1 MKKLRKSRNFL
12 IGACCIFLL
21 LFIGIFAP
29 LLAPENP
36 NHISIERELC
46 APSLTHWL
54 GCDSNGADILSILIY
69 GTRVSLEIGV
79 SVTFV
84 CAIIGL
90 ILGSIAAWSG
100 GWRDSL
106 LMRLI
111 DIIFAFPGIILAI
124 AIASA
129 LGPSKINLVICLS
142 LTGWAG
148 YARLV
153 RGEVLAVKNLEYV
166 EAARSLGFGPWRIL
180 VFHIWPNI
188 FSPLLVTATFG
199 LAGTILAEAS
209 LSFLGIGV
217 PPETPSW
224 GSLLS
229 FGKDVILEAPHV
241 STFPGLAIMF
251 AVLSFHLLGEGL
263 RRAIDPKADR

>member
-1 MKKLRKSRNFL
+1 MKKLWKSKNFQLGFCL
-12 IGACCIFLL
+12 IIFLTL
-21 LFIGIFAP
+21 IGIFAP
-29 LLAPENP
+29 LISPEDP
-36 NHISIERELC
+36 NHIAIERELC
-46 APSLTHWL
+46 KPSLTNLL
-54 GCDSNGADILSILIY
+54 GCDSNGSDILSIIIF

-79 SVTFV
+79 TVTFI
-84 CAIIGL
+84 CAITGL
-90 ILGSIAAWSG
+90 LLGSLAGWLG
-100 GWRDSL
+100 GWVDTT
-106 LMRLI
+106 LMRII

-129 LGPSKINLVICLS
+129 LGPSKTNLIICLT

-148 YARLV
+148 YARLI
-153 RGEVLAVKNLEYV
+153 RGEVLAVKNLEYI
-166 EAARSLGFGPWRIL
+166 EAARSLGFGQWRIL
-180 VFHIWPNI
+180 MFHIWPNI

-217 PPETPSW
+217 PPEIPSW

-251 AVLSFHLLGEGL
+251 SVLSFHLLGEGL
-263 RRAIDPKADR
+263 RRAVDPKSDR